1 MKFRFIKKIAVT
13 TLVAIMA
20 VGMTSSVSNAASAG
34 IKGSITSKLITGT
47 FQYSEQGHQLKIELV
62 YKKLN
67 LVSGTKVNGEHK
79 AVSNGAYT
87 DVGTAREV
95 EKGYNYLYMWAD
107 GYVDGVKK
115 ATLSTIHA

>member
-1 MKFRFIKKIAVT
+1 MINE
-13 TLVAIMA
+13 
-20 VGMTSSVSNAASAG
+20 VSCRWIVYS
-34 IKGSITSKLITGT
+34 
-47 FQYSEQGHQLKIELV
+47 FSEQGHQLKIALV

-67 LVSGTKVNGEHK
+67 LASGTKVNGEHT

-87 DVGTAREV
+87 DVGTARAV
-95 EKGYNYLYMWAD
+95 EKGYNYLYMWAH